1 MNEARR
7 NWIDDVLKYAEKQL
21 ERLPKDVQDAVLRS
35 GTRATVGPKDDYD
48 PIAEKLGAKP
58 GTNNTPPEGV
68 RAGKRIPNVGADG
81 FVGMNTIEGRN
92 VEAGRNLPEARYP
105 NYDYLHSDDPEVI
118 SFMHYLG
125 LDELTTYEA
134 VITIR
139 QGEPVEVV
147 ATSYVL
153 ASKEPIIGAMIGPEP
168 YLNEE

>member
-1 MNEARR
+1 MEDRR
-7 NWIDDVLKYAEKQL
+7 DWIKEVLEYAKAAV
-21 ERLPKDVQDAVLRS
+21 ERLPKDVQDAALRS
-35 GTRATVGPKDDYD
+35 GTRATMGIDKD

-81 FVGMNTIEGRN
+81 FVGMNTMEGRN